1 MTQSLYELSLA
12 DYLKLEESGNGKLIY
27 SSEWPANVSVFKS
40 MKSRYLA
47 VKQMYSVIE
56 DVSGATGCSAEDL
69 IGVVLAYSEL
79 FEDIRND
86 VENGVISQ
94 EDIEAMIN
102 YIDGVEEE

>member
-12 DYLKLEESGNGKLIY
+12 DYLKLEESGNGRLIY
-27 SSEWPANVSVFKS
+27 SNEWPANISVFKS

-47 VKQMYSVIE
+47 VQHLYSVIE

-69 IGVVLAYSEL
+69 IGVILSYSEI
-79 FEDIRND
+79 FDDIRKD

-94 EDIEAMIN
+94 EDIEAMVA
-102 YIDGVEEE
+102 YLDGVEE